1 MSSAIAFEKGLLPFW
16 ASWGCSGTASCKSE
30 PRDKP
35 TQVEMRLQAQIE
47 SCVKSCLSFSVF
59 KKKVYR
65 TKITFFFPEKG
76 SPIYLCHKSEPLKQY
91 MRFRKLWGK
100 FTTCANLAANRELT
114 VMVLLIKTFLGTR
127 KHIVSIL
134 LDGGHSKEQ
143 YLIRQSVQVEI

>member
-1 MSSAIAFEKGLLPFW
+1 LGKAWDVSSAIAFEKGLLPFW

-65 TKITFFFPEKG
+65 TKITFFFPKKAPPFTFATKANP
-76 SPIYLCHKSEPLKQY
+76 SNNTCVSENC
-91 MRFRKLWGK
+91 GE
-100 FTTCANLAANRELT
+100 NLPHART
-114 VMVLLIKTFLGTR
+114 
-127 KHIVSIL
+127 
-134 LDGGHSKEQ
+134 
-143 YLIRQSVQVEI
+143 